1 MSKKFYSENEELNF
15 GDSLNTFKD
24 LFKYIN
30 SKTPTLEEALLE
42 MFENAMFENAQL
54 SKNENDAKELYNFLY
69 IECNT
74 KIENNWNS
82 IRQKYVNIT
91 KIDALIISSYTYE
104 PMAKYR
110 KFSPYRLLNTNLVAI
125 NRKNGVKNVI
135 KYLFLFLQSLRKL
148 EKCKKNVLFRCIPCK
163 VKLEKDPNNNKY
175 VPYQKGLEKI
185 FWPFTSTSDDEKTA
199 ERFLDNGKGTK
210 FRIEGK
216 DLWGYDIS
224 LFNACNEKEILLE
237 PERKCLIE
245 NIKEG
250 NNITEV
256 TLKIIDNPKLLEICD
271 FLKLVR
277 NIIFNI

>member
-15 GDSLNTFKD
+15 DDSLNTFED
-24 LFKYIN
+24 LFKYIK

-42 MFENAMFENAQL
+42 MFENAQL
-54 SKNENDAKELYNFLY
+54 SKNEAKELYNFLY
-69 IECNT
+69 IECNK

-82 IRQKYVNIT
+82 IRQEHKNIT

-148 EKCKKNVLFRCIPCK
+148 EKCKKNVLFRCISCK

-185 FWPFTSTSDDEKTA
+185 FWPFTSTSDDENIA

-224 LFNACNEKEILLE
+224 LFNVCNEKEILLE

-271 FLKLVR
+271 FLKKILVR

>member
-1 MSKKFYSENEELNF
+1 MSKKFYSENEELNLEE
-15 GDSLNTFKD
+15 SLNKYEYLFKD
-24 LFKYIN
+24 IK
-30 SKTPTLEEALLE
+30 SKPPTLEEALID
-42 MFENAMFENAQL
+42 MFENAGL
-54 SKNENDAKELYNFLY
+54 TKKDAKELYDHLY
-69 IECNT
+69 LMCNQRVQD
-74 KIENNWNS
+74 KWNS
-82 IRQKYVNIT
+82 IEHEHKNIS
-91 KIDALIISSYTYE
+91 KNDALVISSYTYE
-104 PMAKYR
+104 PKKKFE
-110 KFSPYRLLNTNLVAI
+110 KFSPYRLLNTNLVAT
-125 NRKNGVKNVI
+125 NRKSGVINVE
-135 KYLFLFLQSLRKL
+135 KYLFLFLRALRGLNKT
-148 EKCKKNVLFRCIPCK
+148 KKDVLFRCISCK

-185 FWPFTSTSDDEKTA
+185 FWPFTSTSDDENIA

-224 LFNACNEKEILLE
+224 LFNVCNEKEILLE

-271 FLKLVR
+271 FLKKILVR
-277 NIIFNI
+277 NNIFNI

>member
-1 MSKKFYSENEELNF
+1 MSKKFYSENEELNLEE
-15 GDSLNTFKD
+15 SLNKYEYLFKD
-24 LFKYIN
+24 IK
-30 SKTPTLEEALLE
+30 SKPPTLEEALID
-42 MFENAMFENAQL
+42 MFENAGL
-54 SKNENDAKELYNFLY
+54 PKKDAKELYDHLY
-69 IECNT
+69 LMCNQRVQD
-74 KIENNWNS
+74 KWNL
-82 IRQKYVNIT
+82 IKQEYYNIS
-91 KIDALIISSYTYE
+91 KNDALVISSYTYE
-104 PMAKYR
+104 PKKKFE
-110 KFSPYRLLNTNLVAI
+110 KFSPYRLLNTNLVAT
-125 NRKNGVKNVI
+125 NRKIGVINVE
-135 KYLFLFLQSLRKL
+135 KYLFLFLRALRGLNKT
-148 EKCKKNVLFRCIPCK
+148 KKDVLFRCISCK

-185 FWPFTSTSDDEKTA
+185 FWPFTSTSDDENIA
-199 ERFLDNGKGTK
+199 EGFLDNGKGTK

-224 LFNACNEKEILLE
+224 LFNVCNEKEILLE

-271 FLKLVR
+271 FLKKILVR

>member
-1 MSKKFYSENEELNF
+1 MEKELNLEE
-15 GDSLNTFKD
+15 SLNKYEYLFKD
-24 LFKYIN
+24 IN
-30 SKTPTLEEALLE
+30 SKPPTLEEALID
-42 MFENAMFENAQL
+42 MFENAGL
-54 SKNENDAKELYNFLY
+54 TKKDAKELYDHLY
-69 IECNT
+69 LMCNQRVQDKWNLIEHEH
-74 KIENNWNS
+74 K
-82 IRQKYVNIT
+82 NIS
-91 KIDALIISSYTYE
+91 KNDALVISSYTYE
-104 PMAKYR
+104 PKIKFE
-110 KFSPYRLLNTNLVAI
+110 KFSPYRLLNTNLVAT
-125 NRKNGVKNVI
+125 NRKSGVINVE
-135 KYLFLFLQSLRKL
+135 KYLFLFLRALRGLNKT
-148 EKCKKNVLFRCIPCK
+148 KKNILFRCISCK

-224 LFNACNEKEILLE
+224 LFNVCNEKEILLE

-271 FLKLVR
+271 FLKKILVR

>member
-15 GDSLNTFKD
+15 GDSLNTFED
-24 LFKYIN
+24 LFKYIK

-42 MFENAMFENAQL
+42 MFENSQL
-54 SKNENDAKELYNFLY
+54 SKNEAKELYNFLY
-69 IECNT
+69 IECNK

-82 IRQKYVNIT
+82 IRQEHKNIT

-110 KFSPYRLLNTNLVAI
+110 EFSPYRLLNTNLVAI

-148 EKCKKNVLFRCIPCK
+148 EKCKKNVLFRCISCK

-185 FWPFTSTSDDEKTA
+185 FWPFTSTSDDENIA

-224 LFNACNEKEILLE
+224 LFNVCNEKEILLE
-237 PERKCLIE
+237 PERKCVIE

-271 FLKLVR
+271 FLKKILVR